1 MPERPHVLQA
11 PGHGGHLQ
19 GQARDARH
27 FVSRDG
33 RCAADGLVGGAG
45 ACDSIASA
53 ALVTIA
59 SHGLND
65 LLTPSRRLVWSV
77 EVRGIG
83 SEPLML
89 WVKLTRSPSVS
100 HVPLTGEHIGSCQSD
115 RATAVI
121 LFLPLNLGG
130 GVFFFWMGGPRGVG
144 PSLHGDDDRAGWMD
158 GRSCLLSGKSRTLSV
173 FAMVWGKEP
182 LGQLGQ

>member
-130 GVFFFWMGGPRGVG
+130 GVFFGWGAREGLDLPCMEMMTE
-144 PSLHGDDDRAGWMD
+144 LDGWMVAVASSRVRAALFLSLPWSG
-158 GRSCLLSGKSRTLSV
+158 GRNPWANWASD
-173 FAMVWGKEP
+173 
-182 LGQLGQ
+182 